1 MKRIYA
7 VISAII
13 VSIGMMAQHQSVG
26 LVLSGGG
33 AKGIA
38 HIGVIA
44 ALEENDIPID
54 YVAGTSMGAIVGGL
68 YACGY
73 TPDEMLELIMSR
85 GFSYWSTGQIDP
97 DLLFEF
103 NRPAAS
109 PAMFSTVLSR
119 SEGPDSVAQSLISGL
134 PMSFAFMELFSGY
147 TAVCGGDF
155 NRLFV
160 PFRCV
165 ASNVTRRCKQV
176 MSSGSLGDAIRASMS
191 FPIVFQPIEVD
202 GELLYDG
209 GIYDNFPVDVM
220 RSDFSPSIMIG
231 VDVSATPSVT
241 KTSLM
246 DQIDNLVIQNNDY
259 DLPSEQ
265 GIKLRIVLDEFSL
278 LDFARAREIYKIG
291 YDYAMAHMDSIR
303 GRIHSRTPEAA
314 RTLQRRVFRAKVPE
328 LRFEQVNVSGGNAHQ
343 NEYLQYMFNHY
354 AVNDTLGIE
363 GARNVFYAAI
373 SSGKL
378 RDLAPRAEY
387 NDSTGLFSLNLR
399 AAVKGSLKGSLG
411 TYISS
416 STSSFLFA
424 SVGYSSLGIG
434 SFDTR
439 LDGWVGQST
448 MAADFN
454 ARLMLHTSFASA
466 LGVEA
471 LISRDR
477 FFESDHIFFD
487 ESLPSFVINRQL
499 FGRLY
504 WICAPARHA
513 TIEVGSGVARMWD
526 TYYDT
531 SAIGGDSPQRRQSTN
546 VLGQVYG
553 RYIYNTLDN
562 PTYPTAGHNVTVT
575 AMGVL
580 GRNTLESAHQKSDL
594 QWAQIELR
602 GLHFPS
608 LSDHF
613 TLGFA
618 TDILLSTRKLL
629 ADYGA
634 TIASAPIFAPT
645 PAARNGFR
653 ADFRANS
660 FAAIG
665 VVPVYRPSSSIS
677 TRLSGHVFMPLRSIC
692 MDPSDGSAVYG
703 RWLHDPEFFTELDV
717 CYHFPFGTLAAYT
730 NYSTDAANHWSVG
743 ISFGIHILPQN
754 FLR

>member
-1 MKRIYA
+1 MKRA
-7 VISAII
+7 AAIFLSI
-13 VSIGMMAQHQSVG
+13 VAAFNLAAQHQSVG

-54 YVAGTSMGAIVGGL
+54 YITGTSMGAIVGGL

-73 TPDEMLELIMSR
+73 TTDEMLELILSR
-85 GFSYWSTGQIDP
+85 DFSYWSTGQINP

-103 NRPAAS
+103 NRPPAS
-109 PAMFSTVLSR
+109 PAIFSTALTR
-119 SEGPDSVAQSLISGL
+119 SEAPDSVPQSIISGL

-147 TAVCGGDF
+147 TAACQGDF
-155 NRLFV
+155 DRLYV

-165 ASNVTRRCKQV
+165 ASNVNRRSKQV
-176 MSSGSLGDAIRASMS
+176 LASGSVGDAIRASMA
-191 FPIVFQPIEVD
+191 FPIVFQPIDID

-220 RSDFSPSIMIG
+220 RTEFSPSIMIG
-231 VDVSATPSVT
+231 VDVSATPSAT

-259 DLPSEQ
+259 ELPDDQ
-265 GIKLRIVLDEFSL
+265 GIKLRIVLDQFSL
-278 LDFARAREIYKIG
+278 LDFPRAREIYQIG

-303 GRIHSRTPEAA
+303 ARIHTRVPAQA
-314 RTLQRRVFRAKVPE
+314 RQLQRQVFRAKVPTV
-328 LRFEQVNVSGGNAHQ
+328 RFDQVNVSGGNAHQ
-343 NEYLQYMFNHY
+343 NEYLRYMFDHY
-354 AVNDTLGIE
+354 AHNDTLSID
-363 GARNVFYAAI
+363 GARNAYYAAI

-387 NDSTGLFSLNLR
+387 NDSTGLFALNLR
-399 AAVKGSLKGSLG
+399 AAVKGSLKGSIG
-411 TYISS
+411 AYITS
-416 STSSFLFA
+416 STSSFLFT
-424 SVGYSSLGIG
+424 SLGYSSLAIG

-439 LDGWVGQST
+439 LDAWIGQST

-466 LGVEA
+466 LGVEG

-477 FFESDHIFFD
+477 YFESDHIFFD
-487 ESLPSFVINRQL
+487 ESLPSFVINRQV
-499 FGRLY
+499 FGRFY

-513 TIEVGSGVARMWD
+513 TLEIGTGAARMWD
-526 TYYDT
+526 SYYNT
-531 SAIGGDSPQRRQSTN
+531 ASVFTSPQREQSTN

-553 RYIYNTLDN
+553 RYVYNTLDN
-562 PTYPTAGHNVTVT
+562 PTYPVSGHNVTVT

-580 GRNTLESAHQKSDL
+580 GRNTAEATQFKSDL
-594 QWAQIELR
+594 KWAQIELR
-602 GLHFPS
+602 GRHFPA
-608 LSDHF
+608 LSDKF
-613 TLGFA
+613 TLGVE
-618 TDILLSTRKLL
+618 TDFLLSTRKLL
-629 ADYGA
+629 QSYGA
-634 TIASAPIFAPT
+634 TVAAAPIFSPT

-660 FAAIG
+660 FLAIG
-665 VVPVYRPSSSIS
+665 LVPVYRPTSSIS
-677 TRLSGHVFMPLRSIC
+677 SRLSGHVFMPLRSIC
-692 MDPSDGSAVYG
+692 QDPTDGSAVYG
-703 RWLHDPEFFTELDV
+703 RWFHDPEFFSELDL
-717 CYHFPFGTLAAYT
+717 CYHFPFGTLAAYA
-730 NYSTDAANHWSVG
+730 NYSTDAANHWAVG

>member
-1 MKRIYA
+1 MRRIT
-7 VISAII
+7 AILL
-13 VSIGMMAQHQSVG
+13 SIFAAINLAAQHQSVG

-54 YVAGTSMGAIVGGL
+54 YITGTSMGAIVGGL

-73 TPDEMLELIMSR
+73 STDEMLDLILSR

-97 DLLFEF
+97 ELLFEF
-103 NRPAAS
+103 NRPPAS
-109 PAMFSTVLSR
+109 PAMFSTTLTR
-119 SEGPDSVAQSLISGL
+119 GQAPDSVPQSIISGL

-147 TAVCGGDF
+147 TAACQGDF

-165 ASNVTRRCKQV
+165 ASNVNRRSKQV
-176 MSSGSLGDAIRASMS
+176 MATGSLGDAIRASMS

-220 RSDFSPSIMIG
+220 RTEFSPSIMIG
-231 VDVSATPSVT
+231 VDVSATPSAT

-246 DQIDNLVIQNNDY
+246 DQIDNLVVQNNDY
-259 DLPSEQ
+259 ELPAEQ
-265 GIKLRIVLDEFSL
+265 GIKLRIVLDQFSL
-278 LDFARAREIYKIG
+278 LDFPRAREIYQIG
-291 YDYAMAHMDSIR
+291 YDYAMAHIDSIR
-303 GRIHSRTPEAA
+303 ARIHTRVPAQA
-314 RTLQRRVFRAKVPE
+314 RQLQRQVFRAKVPE
-328 LRFEQVNVSGGNAHQ
+328 VCFDQVKVSGGNAHQ
-343 NEYLQYMFNHY
+343 NEYLRYMFHHY
-354 AVNDTLGIE
+354 AHNDTLSIN
-363 GARNVFYAAI
+363 GARNAFYAAI

-387 NDSTGLFSLNLR
+387 NDSTGLFALSLR
-399 AAVKGSLKGSLG
+399 AAVKGSLKGSIG
-411 TYISS
+411 AYITS
-416 STSSFLFA
+416 STSSFLFT
-424 SVGYSSLGIG
+424 SLGYSSLAIG

-439 LDGWVGQST
+439 LDAWIGQST

-466 LGVEA
+466 LGIEA

-477 FFESDHIFFD
+477 YFESDHIFFD
-487 ESLPSFVINRQL
+487 ESLPSFVINRQV

-504 WICAPARHA
+504 WMCAPTRHA
-513 TIEVGSGVARMWD
+513 TLEIGTGVARMWD
-526 TYYDT
+526 SYYNT
-531 SAIGGDSPQRRQSTN
+531 ATIASTPKREQSTN
-546 VLGQVYG
+546 VLGQVYA

-562 PTYPTAGHNVTVT
+562 PTYPVAGHNVTVT
-575 AMGVL
+575 AMGIL
-580 GRNTLESAHQKSDL
+580 GRNTAEATQLKSDL
-594 QWAQIELR
+594 KWAQIELR
-602 GLHFPS
+602 GRHFPAIS
-608 LSDHF
+608 NKF
-613 TLGFA
+613 TLGIE
-618 TDILLSTRKLL
+618 TDFLLSTRKLL
-629 ADYGA
+629 QSYGA
-634 TIASAPIFAPT
+634 TVAAAPIFAPT

-660 FAAIG
+660 FMAIG
-665 VVPVYRPSSSIS
+665 LVPIYRPTSSIS
-677 TRLSGHVFMPLRSIC
+677 SRLSGHVFMPLRSIC
-692 MDPSDGSAVYG
+692 QNPADGSAVYG
-703 RWLHDPEFFTELDV
+703 RWFHDPEFFSELDI
-717 CYHFPFGTLAAYT
+717 CYHFPFGTLAAYA
-730 NYSTDAANHWSVG
+730 NYSTDAANHWAIG